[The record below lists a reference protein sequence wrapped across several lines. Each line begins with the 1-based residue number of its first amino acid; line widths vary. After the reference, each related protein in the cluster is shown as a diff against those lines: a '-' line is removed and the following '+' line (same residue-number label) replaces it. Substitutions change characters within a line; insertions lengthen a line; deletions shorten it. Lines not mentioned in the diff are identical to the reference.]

1 MRLALA
7 RMLIEAPDLLLL
19 DEPTNNLDIESIELL
34 EAALADYDGALIVVR
49 HDAVFPDAIGIEE
62 RIAPN
67 VDRRL
72 FDVPRSR

>member
-1 MRLALA
+1 
-7 RMLIEAPDLLLL
+7 MLIEAPDLLLL

-34 EAALADYDGALIVVR
+34 EAALAGYDGALIVVS
-49 HDAVFPDAIGIEE
+49 HDAVFLDAIGIEE
-62 RIAPN
+62 RLVPN